1 LFCTAPGPVF
11 GAVTPAPVPDVP
23 LRMPGLVCDP
33 VAPLRD
39 PPLELDEAARAG
51 PAPKT
56 INATAAVISFFIT

>member
-1 LFCTAPGPVF
+1 
-11 GAVTPAPVPDVP
+11 
-23 LRMPGLVCDP
+23 MPGLVCDP